1 MKLDTVGTW
10 VAFGLTL
17 LAYAYLGKEL
27 PFFDALY
34 RIVAYIFIGVALAY
48 AAVQAWHGVLVPRL
62 LAPLAAKEWFYVVP
76 AILCLILLARLYR
89 PWQGISRLTLAF
101 LFGVGAAL
109 AVGGALVGTL
119 MPQVQ
124 ATFASVRPSAY
135 QARAAQEG
143 MAAGTYVLDVVVIA
157 VGTIS
162 TLLYFTF
169 TTARGATPLEKTGGR
184 IQQIAAG
191 FGKVFVLFTFG
202 ALFATGSISRVA
214 LLVDRVRFLIET
226 LRPYI
231 PGI

>member
-1 MKLDTVGTW
+1 MKLDTIGTW
-10 VAFGLTL
+10 VAFGLTI
-17 LAYAYLGKEL
+17 LAYAYLGKEIL
-27 PFFDALY
+27 FFDVVY
-34 RIVAYIFIGVALAY
+34 RIVAYIFVGVALAY
-48 AAVQAWHGVLVPRL
+48 AAIQAWHGVLVPRL
-62 LAPLAAKEWFYVVP
+62 FAHLGAREWFYLVP
-76 AILCLILLARLYR
+76 LILCLILLARLR
-89 PWQGISRLTLAF
+89 RSWQGVSRLTLAF

-124 ATFASVRPSAY
+124 ATFASVRPADY
-135 QARAAQEG
+135 QIRAAQEG
-143 MAAGTYVLDVVVIA
+143 MWAGSYVLDVIVIA

-169 TTARGATPLEKTGGR
+169 TTAKGATPLEKVGGR
-184 IQQIAAG
+184 VQLIAAG

-202 ALFATGSISRVA
+202 ALFATGAISRVA

-231 PGI
+231 PGL

>member
-1 MKLDTVGTW
+1 MKLDIIGTW

-17 LAYAYLGKEL
+17 MVYAYLGKEL
-27 PFFDALY
+27 PFFDVVY
-34 RIVAYIFIGVALAY
+34 RIVAYIFVGVALAY

-62 LAPLAAKEWFYVVP
+62 FVPLGAKDWFYVVP
-76 AILCLILLARLYR
+76 VILCLILLARLYR
-89 PWQGISRLTLAF
+89 PWRDVSRLTLAF

-124 ATFASVRPSAY
+124 ATLASVRPAAY

-143 MAAGTYVLDVVVIA
+143 MAAGSYVLDVVVVA

-169 TTARGATPLEKTGGR
+169 TTARGRTPLERTGGR

-202 ALFATGSISRVA
+202 ALFATGAISRVA

>member
-1 MKLDTVGTW
+1 MNLDTVGTW

-17 LAYAYLGKEL
+17 LVYAYLGKEL
-27 PFFDALY
+27 PFFDVVY
-34 RIVAYIFIGVALAY
+34 RVVAYIFVGVALAY
-48 AAVQAWHGVLVPRL
+48 AAIQAWHGVLVPRL
-62 LAPLAAKEWFYVVP
+62 FVPLGAKEWFYLVP
-76 AILCLILLARLYR
+76 AVFCLILLARLYR
-89 PWQGISRLTLAF
+89 PWQSVSRLTLAF

-124 ATFASVRPSAY
+124 ATFASVRPAAY

-143 MAAGTYVLDVVVIA
+143 MTPGSYVLDVVVIA

-169 TTARGATPLEKTGGR
+169 TTSRGATPLERTGAR
-184 IQQIAAG
+184 IQQVAAG

-202 ALFATGSISRVA
+202 ALFATGAISRIA
-214 LLVDRVRFLIET
+214 LLIDRVRFLIET

-231 PGI
+231 PGL